1 MTPTQIKT
9 MVKQYANLLQDS
21 KPNLWRVYLFGSYV
35 KNKARVDSDIDVAVV
50 INGSDEGDNKINGL
64 K

>member
-35 KNKARVDSDIDVAVV
+35 KNKTRVDSDIDVAVV